1 VYVLGTHILQM
12 WRRKGFVAIWFPIH
26 ISDLTLCRTCADAK
40 CFEDECCGVAR
51 KRGPQLFQT

>member
-1 VYVLGTHILQM
+1 M